1 MAQLPNG
8 LVGDQVEGMIQLVC
22 GILILQIVGIKNPL
36 HIGLPSHIFRLDEQK
51 PHTPLR
57 FLIISDKLSHSLQ
70 QARVQPFLPVG
81 IGCKGKQADVREALD
96 RQLLQVF
103 FQQIGVIGQ
112 LFQIGADAVP
122 IHGGE
127 ELLHLLLPGGLI
139 PFPIRC
145 PF

>member
-1 MAQLPNG
+1 
-8 LVGDQVEGMIQLVC
+8 MIQLVHR
-22 GILILQIVGIKNPL
+22 IFILQIVGVENPL
-36 HIGLPSHIFRLDEQK
+36 YIGLAGHGLWLDEQK

-103 FQQIGVIGQ
+103 FQQIGIMMRMKKGSPVPQGMGE
-112 LFQIGADAVP
+112 LSASAD
-122 IHGGE
+122 
-127 ELLHLLLPGGLI
+127 
-139 PFPIRC
+139 
-145 PF
+145 